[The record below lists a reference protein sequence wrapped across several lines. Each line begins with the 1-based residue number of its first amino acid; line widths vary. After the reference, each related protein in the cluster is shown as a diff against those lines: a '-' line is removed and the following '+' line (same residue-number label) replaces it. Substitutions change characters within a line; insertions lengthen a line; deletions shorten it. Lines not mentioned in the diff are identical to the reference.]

1 MFATNGF
8 NEVSGM
14 QNIHPDDFLNHH
26 QQMNAGAGAYL
37 AAMTGA
43 SMGPMVYGRS
53 ILGWDA
59 EEDVQSLSVRVKS
72 SLDWDFT
79 SYLCEVKD
87 DIKNE

>member
-1 MFATNGF
+1 MFATSGF
-8 NEVSGM
+8 NEVSRM
-14 QNIHPDDFLNHH
+14 QNIHPHDFLNHQ
-26 QQMNAGAGAYL
+26 QQMDAGAGAYL

-43 SMGPMVYGRS
+43 SLAANNIGYFT
-53 ILGWDA
+53 GWHT
-59 EEDVQSLSVRVKS
+59 EENVPRLSVRVKS